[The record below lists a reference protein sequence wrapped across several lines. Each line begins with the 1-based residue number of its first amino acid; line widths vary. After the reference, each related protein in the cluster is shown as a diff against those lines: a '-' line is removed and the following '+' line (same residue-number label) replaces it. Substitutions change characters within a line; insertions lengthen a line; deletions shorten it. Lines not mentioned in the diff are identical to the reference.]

1 MIRLVL
7 EYLGEFSSLCERGE
21 ERFGN
26 IYEIMNGEYNDR

>member
-21 ERFGN
+21 ERFGS
-26 IYEIMNGEYNDR
+26 IEEIINE